1 MAKRNKPSYSDTL
14 KYRNNTKYANKDMF
28 MSDNENNFII
38 EDEISRDKR
47 WKEHHQKEADRLISL
62 NAPEFLIEER
72 LLMVKLGEHGW
83 KAYCKKRAEEHKKYV
98 KAYIKQFKP
107 FKPEIVE
114 KVLKDFDKLLN
125 ADEVK
130 PHMYS
135 TICFNRELDPL
146 KHIDEYEFWNGIW
159 DKFLNSLHQ
168 KYIKKWK
175 RQIDFSYGDI
185 AEDAIYPKPW
195 EE

>member
-1 MAKRNKPSYSDTL
+1 
-14 KYRNNTKYANKDMF
+14 MF

-38 EDEISRDKR
+38 EDEISRNKR
-47 WKEHHQKEADRLISL
+47 WKEHHQKEADRLIAS
-62 NAPEFLIEER
+62 NAPQPFIEDR

-83 KAYCKKRAEEHKKYV
+83 KAYCKRRAEEDKKYV
-98 KAYIKQFKP
+98 KAYIKQLKHFKP
-107 FKPEIVE
+107 EPEIVE

-125 ADEVK
+125 ADKVK
-130 PHMYS
+130 PMMYS
-135 TICFNRELDPL
+135 KICFNKELDPL
-146 KHIDEYEFWNGIW
+146 KHIDEHEFLNGIW
-159 DKFLNSLHQ
+159 DEFLDSLHQ

-185 AEDAIYPKPW
+185 AENAIYPKPR